1 MLPVLIKLKREFP
14 ELEIEVNRCMT
25 VESTIDDAFNKKLYD
40 FAFVHIGVQP
50 LYTKRIQLWKQPMVW
65 VAARG
70 LPLEQAIKLLTST
83 PAELLG
89 KAGVKGCVAVGADA
103 DLLVLD
109 AALDIDSLFAKGQTA
124 ILNKEIILKGCF
136 E

>member
-1 MLPVLIKLKREFP
+1 MTIKSLVR
-14 ELEIEVNRCMT
+14 
-25 VESTIDDAFNKKLYD
+25 
-40 FAFVHIGVQP
+40 
-50 LYTKRIQLWKQPMVW
+50 
-65 VAARG
+65 RG

-89 KAGVKGCVAVGADA
+89 KVGVKGCVAVAADA

-109 AALDIDSLFAKGQTA
+109 EQLDIDSLFAKGQTA
-124 ILNKEIILKGCF
+124 ILSKEIILKGRF

>member
-1 MLPVLIKLKREFP
+1 ME
-14 ELEIEVNRCMT
+14 E
-25 VESTIDDAFNKKLYD
+25 
-40 FAFVHIGVQP
+40 
-50 LYTKRIQLWKQPMVW
+50 
-65 VAARG
+65 
-70 LPLEQAIKLLTST
+70 AIKLLTST

-109 AALDIDSLFAKGQTA
+109 EKLDIDTLFAKGKVA
-124 ILNKEIILKGCF
+124 ILDKQIVLKGRF